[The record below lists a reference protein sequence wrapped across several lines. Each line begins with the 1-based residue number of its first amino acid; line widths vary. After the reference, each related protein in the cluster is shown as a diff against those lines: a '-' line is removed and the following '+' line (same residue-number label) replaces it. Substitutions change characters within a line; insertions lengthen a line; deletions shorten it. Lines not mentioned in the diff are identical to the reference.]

1 MKKAT
6 GWFLTVTGG
15 LLCVSAVVVVPAA
28 FTAEGLSLGQRI
40 VMLLCF
46 LLCATAAGAL
56 CRFGLRLKA
65 PPAIDKEVPQ
75 TPPKKPRPRREADPE
90 LEQKCSAARAEI
102 RKLYQEFL
110 EGEGKLPRLFSDPYS
125 TALPGRPAIRR
136 TPFESYL
143 STIRKQ
149 VDNLRD
155 QSGISD
161 WIHLE
166 DAGDLSAAA
175 QAIAAWAARHREI
188 TDQLRQKCHIG
199 NTTIM
204 LPVFPSCTGK
214 VMVVADDNS
223 ASEALTPEILALCK
237 QADIAFCTLLSDRS
251 LYDWTDRKVK
261 EIAYTTYP
269 NYHDETYADWY
280 FV

>member
-1 MKKAT
+1 MKKAI

-15 LLCVSAVVVVPAA
+15 LLCVSSVVVIPAA
-28 FTAEGLSLGQRI
+28 FTAEGLPFGQRI
-40 VMLLCF
+40 IMLLCF
-46 LLCATAAGAL
+46 LLCAAAAGAV

-65 PPAIDKEVPQ
+65 PPAVDREA
-75 TPPKKPRPRREADPE
+75 PKTSPSKPRPRREADPE
-90 LEQKCSAARAEI
+90 LDQKCSAARAEI
-102 RKLYQEFL
+102 RALYQEFL
-110 EGEGKLPRLFSDPYS
+110 ENEGKLPRFFSDPYFS
-125 TALPGRPAIRR
+125 ALPGRLAIRR

-143 STIRKQ
+143 DTIRKQ
-149 VDNLRD
+149 VDRLRD

-161 WIHLE
+161 WIHLD

-175 QAIAAWAARHREI
+175 EAIAAWAARHREM
-188 TDQLRQKCHIG
+188 TDLLRQKCRIG

-214 VMVVADDNS
+214 VMVVADDSS
-223 ASEALTPEILALCK
+223 ASEALTPEILALCR

-251 LYDWTDRKVK
+251 FYDWTDQKTK

-269 NYHDETYADWY
+269 NYHDETHAEWY
-280 FV
+280 FI

>member
-6 GWFLTVTGG
+6 GWLLTVTGG
-15 LLCVSAVVVVPAA
+15 LLCVSAVVVIPAA

-40 VMLLCF
+40 VTLLCF
-46 LLCATAAGAL
+46 LLCAAAAGTL

-65 PPAIDKEVPQ
+65 PPTVDREVSK
-75 TPPKKPRPRREADPE
+75 TPPSKPRPRQEADPE

-102 RKLYQEFL
+102 RALYQEFL
-110 EGEGKLPRLFSDPYS
+110 ENEGKLPRFFSDPYF
-125 TALPGRPAIRR
+125 TAPPNRPAIRR

-143 STIRKQ
+143 DTVRKQ
-149 VDNLRD
+149 VDSLRD

-161 WIHLE
+161 WIRLE
-166 DAGDLSAAA
+166 DAGDLRAAA
-175 QAIAAWAARHREI
+175 EAIAAWAARHREM
-188 TDQLRQKCHIG
+188 TDLLRQKCRIG

-214 VMVVADDNS
+214 VMIVADDS
-223 ASEALTPEILALCK
+223 FASEALTPEILALCK
-237 QADIAFCTLLSDRS
+237 QADISFCTLLSDRS
-251 LYDWTDRKVK
+251 IYDWTDQKVK
-261 EIAYTTYP
+261 QITYTTYP
-269 NYHDETYADWY
+269 NYHDETHAEWY